1 MQKISTKTIVMT
13 GMMTAVLAVL
23 SQIQIPMPSGVP
35 VTMQTFGVALCAC
48 VLGWKMGTAS
58 VAVYLLLGSF
68 GVPVFAG
75 LSGGLGTITGAM
87 ALLTGLFTPSKNKAG
102 TILCSTAGL
111 AICHLLGALQFM
123 LLMKM
128 GFVESLM
135 LVSVPYLLKDVISV
149 VAAFVVGAAV
159 RKALNAANILTY
171 A

>member
-1 MQKISTKTIVMT
+1 M
-13 GMMTAVLAVL
+13 
-23 SQIQIPMPSGVP
+23 
-35 VTMQTFGVALCAC
+35 
-48 VLGWKMGTAS
+48 
-58 VAVYLLLGSF
+58 
-68 GVPVFAG
+68 
-75 LSGGLGTITGAM
+75 
-87 ALLTGLFTPSKNKAG
+87 FTPSKNKVG